1 MSTCTGFHLLFLLR
15 TALIAYQTLIKALRF
30 CTTRDLYN
38 PAESVLRTITRDTVT
53 LRARDIKPGE
63 VVDSVWDTIQKGKMS
78 SWMVDNA
85 TRESTECHEPDLS
98 KYYNEADVLEDAIL
112 FPEQSALETVGGLFR
127 GHETSMQE
135 FMSKGPDWTRFI
147 GDLGTDEEYEASDA
161 ETEFSLED
169 QIVTKESGE
178 SSKEESKR
186 LVKVGKHSHK
196 SDKSSWDSL
205 DYEAG
210 SSDDETPL
218 SEEELECLAL
228 LENWKSPK
236 IQKEDIEKQ
245 FFTFLDRE
253 KSKGKSRIFVAPLR
267 L

>member
-1 MSTCTGFHLLFLLR
+1 MSLFYFLR
-15 TALIAYQTLIKALRF
+15 TALTTYQTLIKALRF
-30 CTTRDLYN
+30 CTMRDLYN

-78 SWMVDNA
+78 SWMVDNG
-85 TRESTECHEPDLS
+85 TRERSECHEPDLS
-98 KYYNEADVLEDAIL
+98 KYYNEADMLEDAIL

-147 GDLGTDEEYEASDA
+147 DDLGTDEEYEASDA
-161 ETEFSLED
+161 ETEYSLED
-169 QIVTKESGE
+169 QIVTKESDE
-178 SSKEESKR
+178 SPKKDSKR
-186 LVKVGKHSHK
+186 LVKFGKHSPK
-196 SDKSSWDSL
+196 SDKSSWESL

-236 IQKEDIEKQ
+236 IQKEDIEKE
-245 FFTFLDRE
+245 FYTFLDRE
-253 KSKGKSRIFVAPLR
+253 KSKGKSEIFVGPLR

>member
-1 MSTCTGFHLLFLLR
+1 MR
-15 TALIAYQTLIKALRF
+15 IALITYQTLIKALRF

-38 PAESVLRTITRDTVT
+38 PAESVLRTITRDTLT

-78 SWMVDNA
+78 SWMVDSG
-85 TRESTECHEPDLS
+85 TQERTESHEPDLS

-135 FMSKGPDWTRFI
+135 FMSKGPDWARFI
-147 GDLGTDEEYEASDA
+147 DNLDTDEEYEASDA
-161 ETEFSLED
+161 ETEYSLED
-169 QIVTKESGE
+169 QIVTGESDE
-178 SSKEESKR
+178 SSKENGKR
-186 LVKVGKHSHK
+186 LVKGNKHSHE
-196 SDKSSWDSL
+196 SDQSSWEGL
-205 DYEAG
+205 DNFVG
-210 SSDDETPL
+210 SSDDEIPL
-218 SEEELECLAL
+218 SEEEQECLAL

-236 IQKEDIEKQ
+236 IQKEDIEKE

-253 KSKGKSRIFVAPLR
+253 KSKGKIKAFCSPSRF
-267 L
+267 